1 MFCSI
6 VLSAPFLYAHKP
18 QYHRL
23 TLTGLLRNTKGHS
36 KIIVVDWSLSTTTS
50 AAERALLLPTEYS
63 QNTVLQRRM
72 PCSQGSY
79 SQTLWPVL
87 EIWLVIPHNYI
98 IIAYLCN
105 YAIRKHQARN
115 ACYGEG
121 LPPPLKS
128 NMGTQQ
134 TGHSKRPPILNILQN
149 CDVLS

>member
-36 KIIVVDWSLSTTTS
+36 KIILVDWSLFTTTS

-115 ACYGEG
+115 ACYGRVFRRLWSQIWG
-121 LPPPLKS
+121 L
-128 NMGTQQ
+128 Q
-134 TGHSKRPPILNILQN
+134 TRHSKRPPILNIPQN